1 MLPPTTVV
9 VPLLFGSVAIG
20 SGAAILAWRERPNP
34 GATPLVWLL
43 GGQSVWATC
52 IIFSLSAESVSG
64 TLTWTKL
71 GWIGV
76 MIVPVAWILFA
87 LEYTGRDQYI
97 TRRNVAL
104 LSVVPVLTVC
114 LAVTEQYHGL
124 LYVRA
129 AGVTADGAV
138 VAEQG
143 GVWYGVAAAYTY
155 LLGVLGIVP
164 ILGLVSSRATAFRG
178 QSAALLVG
186 ITTPWATNVLYNA
199 GALPSAG
206 IDPTPIAFAVSGVA
220 YLGAI
225 RRFRMFG
232 ANPAPT
238 WRAKEFLFDHI
249 HEGAIVVDGHDTI
262 VEINQTGAA
271 ILGVDADR
279 ALGASASELLPV
291 SGPIQADGGRD
302 FLTVGTESTSQ
313 SYDVTMTELTDRRDH
328 TLGYVFTL
336 HNVTRYLQQQQR
348 LKVLNRVL
356 RHNIRT
362 EANII
367 QGYAERTADE
377 TAKTIKRRTMRIV
390 ELSEKGRDAIDL
402 FEDAVGEWNQ
412 SSLDSLVGDCL
423 AGARDAFPDVAFE
436 LDRPTEDAPVPDGAA
451 VVVNNLIENAAVHN
465 VGSDR
470 RVSVSAWVEGDQ
482 AVVQI
487 TDNGPGIDEYEL
499 DILDSGTETPL
510 RHGSGL
516 GLWLVKW
523 GTETIGGSVDFES
536 AEPTG
541 TIATVTVPLSGSDG
555 RTPAPRDG

>member
-206 IDPTPIAFAVSGVA
+206 IDPTPI
-220 YLGAI
+220 
-225 RRFRMFG
+225 
-232 ANPAPT
+232 
-238 WRAKEFLFDHI
+238 
-249 HEGAIVVDGHDTI
+249 
-262 VEINQTGAA
+262 
-271 ILGVDADR
+271 
-279 ALGASASELLPV
+279 
-291 SGPIQADGGRD
+291 
-302 FLTVGTESTSQ
+302 
-313 SYDVTMTELTDRRDH
+313 
-328 TLGYVFTL
+328 
-336 HNVTRYLQQQQR
+336 
-348 LKVLNRVL
+348 
-356 RHNIRT
+356 
-362 EANII
+362 
-367 QGYAERTADE
+367 
-377 TAKTIKRRTMRIV
+377 
-390 ELSEKGRDAIDL
+390 
-402 FEDAVGEWNQ
+402 
-412 SSLDSLVGDCL
+412 
-423 AGARDAFPDVAFE
+423 
-436 LDRPTEDAPVPDGAA
+436 
-451 VVVNNLIENAAVHN
+451 
-465 VGSDR
+465 
-470 RVSVSAWVEGDQ
+470 
-482 AVVQI
+482 
-487 TDNGPGIDEYEL
+487 
-499 DILDSGTETPL
+499 
-510 RHGSGL
+510 
-516 GLWLVKW
+516 
-523 GTETIGGSVDFES
+523 
-536 AEPTG
+536 
-541 TIATVTVPLSGSDG
+541 
-555 RTPAPRDG
+555 

>member
-1 MLPPTTVV
+1 MLPLTSIV

-34 GATPLVWLL
+34 GAIPLVWLL
-43 GGQSVWATC
+43 SGQSVWATC

-64 TLTWTKL
+64 TLIWTKL

-76 MIVPVAWILFA
+76 MAVPVAWILFA

-97 TRRNVAL
+97 TRRTLAL
-104 LSVVPVLTVC
+104 LSVVPILTVC
-114 LAVTEQYHGL
+114 LALTEQYHGL
-124 LYVRA
+124 LYIRV
-129 AGVTADGAV
+129 AGVTADGMV

-143 GVWYGVAAAYTY
+143 GFWYGVAAAYTY
-155 LLGVLGIVP
+155 LLGVLGAVP

-178 QSAALLVG
+178 QSTALLVG
-186 ITTPWATNVLYNA
+186 IVTPWTTNILYNV
-199 GALPSAG
+199 GATPSAG

-271 ILGVDADR
+271 ILDVDVER
-279 ALGASASELLPV
+279 ALGSAASELLPM

-302 FLTVGTESTSQ
+302 FLTAGAESTAQ
-313 SYDVTMTELTDRRDH
+313 SYDVTVTELTDRRDH

-336 HNVTRYLQQQQR
+336 HNITRYLQQQQR

-367 QGYAERTADE
+367 QGYAEHTADE
-377 TAKTIKRRTMRIV
+377 AAETIKRRTRRIV
-390 ELSEKGRDAIDL
+390 ELSEKGRDAVDL
-402 FEDAVGEWNQ
+402 FEDAVGEWNR
-412 SSLDSLVGDCL
+412 SSLGSLIDDSLVD
-423 AGARDAFPDVAFE
+423 ARDAFPKVTFE
-436 LDRPTEDAPVPDGAA
+436 LERPTADATVPNGAV

-465 VGSDR
+465 DGTDR
-470 RVSVSAWVEGDQ
+470 RVTVSAWVEDDR
-482 AVVQI
+482 AVVRVV
-487 TDNGPGIDEYEL
+487 DDGPGIDEYEL
-499 DILDSGTETPL
+499 DVLDSGTETPL
-510 RHGSGL
+510 QHGSGL

-523 GTETIGGSVDFES
+523 STEMIGGSVDFEP

-541 TIATVTVPLSGSDG
+541 TIATLTVPLSDSGR
-555 RTPAPRDG
+555 RTPTPREM

>member
-1 MLPPTTVV
+1 
-9 VPLLFGSVAIG
+9 
-20 SGAAILAWRERPNP
+20 
-34 GATPLVWLL
+34 
-43 GGQSVWATC
+43 
-52 IIFSLSAESVSG
+52 
-64 TLTWTKL
+64 
-71 GWIGV
+71 
-76 MIVPVAWILFA
+76 
-87 LEYTGRDQYI
+87 
-97 TRRNVAL
+97 
-104 LSVVPVLTVC
+104 
-114 LAVTEQYHGL
+114 
-124 LYVRA
+124 
-129 AGVTADGAV
+129 
-138 VAEQG
+138 
-143 GVWYGVAAAYTY
+143 
-155 LLGVLGIVP
+155 
-164 ILGLVSSRATAFRG
+164 
-178 QSAALLVG
+178 
-186 ITTPWATNVLYNA
+186 
-199 GALPSAG
+199 
-206 IDPTPIAFAVSGVA
+206 
-220 YLGAI
+220 
-225 RRFRMFG
+225 FRMFG

-412 SSLDSLVGDCL
+412 SSLDSLVADCL

-470 RVSVSAWVEGDQ
+470 RVSVSAWIEGDQ

-523 GTETIGGSVDFES
+523 GTETIGGSVDFEP